1 MALNLDPVS
10 FHEESIPNGRVGY
23 SYSCPI
29 QSIRVLVVYTRLY
42 VSFYILHLHLV
53 VHYLFFF
60 VSFSSSYTHFMSSLT
75 LLFRADAMPMG
86 RKWNVEK
93 GVLFDVPTFEWLDAY
108 ETKAT
113 TFWLTMWSDNEGIDH
128 RPINLVPKV
137 STTCTTKKDDSM
149 TSVDV
154 VMSDENGRSVEIQ
167 LF

>member
-1 MALNLDPVS
+1 
-10 FHEESIPNGRVGY
+10 
-23 SYSCPI
+23 
-29 QSIRVLVVYTRLY
+29 
-42 VSFYILHLHLV
+42 
-53 VHYLFFF
+53 
-60 VSFSSSYTHFMSSLT
+60 
-75 LLFRADAMPMG
+75 MPMG